1 MVMTLFLLFV
11 VVGCFLPGDEKVE
24 KHGVVVVVFPR
35 FFLVVTFLL
44 LLFLVK
50 VVVWLNFCIRKSTAK
65 IHKVR

>member
-35 FFLVVTFLL
+35 FF
-44 LLFLVK
+44 
-50 VVVWLNFCIRKSTAK
+50 WW
-65 IHKVR
+65 